1 MGFWSI
7 SLYGNDLTL
16 DVRDKLDDL
25 LKSGVSS
32 QDVYQEMLK
41 CFEEVLST
49 DEESLFWFALAD
61 RMWDYGILTDE
72 IKEKALT
79 YMTNI
84 AEHEYLDE
92 LETARERR
100 SWQNT
105 LNKLKTKIENVN
117 QGNKKIKVE
126 PVFKRNIWNVGDYYA
141 YEFHKKN
148 SQELGIQ
155 SKYIVIKKIKDNYYG
170 DTMFYYNIVY
180 IYNKTFDEIPTLKD
194 LENVNYLPLSG
205 KAEEDLF
212 RKEPDEELRKIMAEA
227 VNERVLNPL
236 LGDLQN
242 DKISDD
248 FKMRIKFITE
258 NIRECKYCNLYY
270 FKIND
275 YKSKYFHFI
284 GNDTTNLPKPLR
296 NINQFLDFR
305 DFEKD
310 LCIFLKDWNSDLINK
325 K

>member
-1 MGFWSI
+1 MGFWST

-25 LKSGVSS
+25 LKSGVLP

-61 RMWDYGILTDE
+61 RMWDYGIHTDE
-72 IKEKALT
+72 IKKKALT
-79 YMTNI
+79 YITNI
-84 AEHEYLDE
+84 VDHEYLDE

-155 SKYIVIKKIKDNYYG
+155 SKYIVIKKIDDSYYG
-170 DTMFYYNIVY
+170 DSMIYYNIVY
-180 IYNKTFDEIPTLKD
+180 IYNKIFDEIPTLKD
-194 LENVNYLPLSG
+194 LENVDYLPLSR

-227 VNERVLNPL
+227 VNERVLDPL

-242 DKISDD
+242 D
-248 FKMRIKFITE
+248 
-258 NIRECKYCNLYY
+258 
-270 FKIND
+270 KIND

-284 GNDTTNLPKPLR
+284 GNDTKKLPKPPL
-296 NINQFLDFR
+296 NTNTFLDFKYLER
-305 DFEKD
+305 D
-310 LCIFLKDWNSDLINK
+310 LCIFLKDWNSDLIK
-325 K
+325 

>member
-1 MGFWSI
+1 M
-7 SLYGNDLTL
+7 
-16 DVRDKLDDL
+16 
-25 LKSGVSS
+25 
-32 QDVYQEMLK
+32 
-41 CFEEVLST
+41 
-49 DEESLFWFALAD
+49 
-61 RMWDYGILTDE
+61 
-72 IKEKALT
+72 
-79 YMTNI
+79 
-84 AEHEYLDE
+84 
-92 LETARERR
+92 
-100 SWQNT
+100 
-105 LNKLKTKIENVN
+105 
-117 QGNKKIKVE
+117 
-126 PVFKRNIWNVGDYYA
+126 FKRNIWNVGDYYA

-180 IYNKTFDEIPTLKD
+180 IYNKIFDEIPTLKD

-236 LGDLQN
+236 RGDLQN

-258 NIRECKYCNLYY
+258 NIREYMYGDLHYC
-270 FKIND
+270 KIND

>member
-1 MGFWSI
+1 MGFWST

-25 LKSGVSS
+25 LKSGVSP

-155 SKYIVIKKIKDNYYG
+155 SKYIVIKKIDDSYYG
-170 DTMFYYNIVY
+170 DSMIYYNIVY
-180 IYNKTFDEIPTLKD
+180 IYNKIFDEIPTLKD
-194 LENVNYLPLSG
+194 LENVDYLPLSR

-227 VNERVLNPL
+227 VNERVLDPL

-242 DKISDD
+242 D
-248 FKMRIKFITE
+248 
-258 NIRECKYCNLYY
+258 
-270 FKIND
+270 KIND

-284 GNDTTNLPKPLR
+284 GNDTKKLPKPPL
-296 NINQFLDFR
+296 NTNTFLDFKYLER
-305 DFEKD
+305 D
-310 LCIFLKDWNSDLINK
+310 LCIFLKDWNSDLIK
-325 K
+325 

>member
-25 LKSGVSS
+25 LKSGVSP

-79 YMTNI
+79 YMINI

-100 SWQNT
+100 SCQNT

-180 IYNKTFDEIPTLKD
+180 IYNKIFDEIPTLKD
-194 LENVNYLPLSG
+194 LENVNYLPLTG
-205 KAEEDLF
+205 KAEEDDF
-212 RKEPDEELRKIMAEA
+212 YNEPNKELRKIMAEA

-258 NIRECKYCNLYY
+258 NIREYMYGDLHYC
-270 FKIND
+270 KIND

-310 LCIFLKDWNSDLINK
+310 LCIFLKDWNSDLIK
-325 K
+325 

>member
-1 MGFWSI
+1 MGFWST

-180 IYNKTFDEIPTLKD
+180 IYNKIFDEIPTLKD

-242 DKISDD
+242 DKINDD

-258 NIRECKYCNLYY
+258 NIRERMYGDLHYC
-270 FKIND
+270 KIND

>member
-170 DTMFYYNIVY
+170 DTMLYYNIVY
-180 IYNKTFDEIPTLKD
+180 IYNKIFDEIPTLKD

>member
-7 SLYGNDLTL
+7 SLYGNDLIL

-180 IYNKTFDEIPTLKD
+180 IYNKIFDEIPTLKD